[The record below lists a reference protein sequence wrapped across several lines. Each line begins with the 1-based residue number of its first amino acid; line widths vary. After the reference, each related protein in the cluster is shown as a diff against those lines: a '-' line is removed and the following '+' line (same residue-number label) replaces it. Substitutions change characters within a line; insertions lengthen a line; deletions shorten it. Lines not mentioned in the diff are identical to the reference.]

1 MGEKKL
7 LLGVDEVAEML
18 GVGERKAREVMLAL
32 AHVRI
37 GKLLKIRPEVIDRWI
52 KNGGDGV
59 WRRNS
64 SSEDESGG
72 AGDTTSTASAGRSPR
87 TSEIGERLNS
97 LRVKSSGVTRLTPRT
112 GHGRSSR
119 LRKP

>member
-18 GVGERKAREVMLAL
+18 GIGDRKAREVMLAL

-52 KNGGDGV
+52 NAHTAHRDL
-59 WRRNS
+59 WDRRIVTTTIGMVIAHRSEATGLGSEAGS
-64 SSEDESGG
+64 SF
-72 AGDTTSTASAGRSPR
+72 
-87 TSEIGERLNS
+87 L
-97 LRVKSSGVTRLTPRT
+97 LSS
-112 GHGRSSR
+112 
-119 LRKP
+119 